1 MATREEYISLGVS
14 GYEHEGCWRKAGIFH
29 IRMQAPRLACRRCE
43 QVLNAVLPHVVPRC
57 NSTKDFA
64 RHVVDLRK
72 MMSIRDVVRYM
83 GVSDTMI
90 QSIDKKYLQQKFG
103 KPRLRD
109 LEIMAIDEIYVGKKH
124 YLKEDLGLI
133 WQQSHKLAAGAF
145 LADSKA
151 STTSRRPSRVTSD
164 Y

>member
-14 GYEHEGCWRKAGIFH
+14 GDEHEGCWRKDGIYH
-29 IRMQAPRLACRRCE
+29 IRMEAPRLACRRCE
-43 QVLNAVLPHVVPRC
+43 Q
-57 NSTKDFA
+57 
-64 RHVVDLRK
+64 
-72 MMSIRDVVRYM
+72 VRYM

-133 WQQSHKLAAGAF
+133 WQQSHKLAAGVF
-145 LADSKA
+145 LADSRA